1 MAQAVVLILAT
12 VTSTGALLI
21 GTRALGLRWNQ
32 LRPAVGSMLECVG
45 MTLIFLAA
53 NLALGLVAIL
63 VGRSLIGAFV
73 STYSINDVALVGVS
87 CFQGL
92 AFHCWRE
99 FRSRASGSGVGG
111 LGKSGKHRAGDAPE
125 GSGT

>member
-21 GTRALGLRWNQ
+21 GTRTLGLRWNQ

-45 MTLIFLAA
+45 MTLIFFAA

-63 VGRSLIGAFV
+63 VGRSLTGAFV
-73 STYSINDVALVGVS
+73 STYSMNDVALVGVS

-92 AFHCWRE
+92 VFHCWRE
-99 FRSRASGSGVGG
+99 FKSRASGSGV
-111 LGKSGKHRAGDAPE
+111 E
-125 GSGT
+125 GS